1 MRKGGENMADFKVGK
16 VTHYFDKIG
25 VAVVELTGVLSVGD
39 SIKISGKN
47 KEFTMTVSSM
57 QIEHEQIKESK
68 KGDTVGMK
76 VDQAVAEGDEVYKV
90 S

>member
-1 MRKGGENMADFKVGK
+1 MADFKVGK

>member
-1 MRKGGENMADFKVGK
+1 MADLKVGK

-25 VAVVELTGVLSVGD
+25 VAVVELTGALSAGD
-39 SIKISGKN
+39 TIKISGHD
-47 KEFTMTVSSM
+47 KEFTMTVASM
-57 QIEHEQIKESK
+57 QIEHEQIKDAK

-76 VDQAVAEGDEVYKV
+76 VDQAAEEGDEVYKI

>member
-1 MRKGGENMADFKVGK
+1 MADFKVGK

-25 VAVVELTGVLSVGD
+25 VAVVELVSDLSVGD
-39 SIKISGKN
+39 TIKISGHN
-47 KEFTMTVSSM
+47 QEFTMNVDSM
-57 QIEHEQIKESK
+57 QIEHEQIKDAK

-76 VDQAVAEGDEVYKV
+76 VTQEAKEGDEVYKV